1 MRATSKSIPS
11 FEIWPSNVNPQILLM
26 NSSKSKKRSVFTASE
41 GDCDVTHP
49 ALKKMY
55 PIYARLSSVCKS
67 LLHFGLMYVVQWFL
81 SYFLSTGVNMRGVG
95 LK

>member
-41 GDCDVTHP
+41 GDCDITHP
-49 ALKKMY
+49 AL
-55 PIYARLSSVCKS
+55 R
-67 LLHFGLMYVVQWFL
+67 
-81 SYFLSTGVNMRGVG
+81 
-95 LK
+95 